1 MIRRPENN
9 VLFKNS
15 NVNPG
20 LINRVNPSV
29 VSLVIIQGTT
39 FHILEG
45 TL

>member
-1 MIRRPENN
+1 MIRHPKDN
-9 VLFKNS
+9 VLIKNS

-20 LINRVNPSV
+20 LINRVNASV

>member
-1 MIRRPENN
+1 MIRHPKNN
-9 VLFKNS
+9 VFIKNS

-20 LINRVNPSV
+20 LINQVNASA

-39 FHILEG
+39 FYILEG